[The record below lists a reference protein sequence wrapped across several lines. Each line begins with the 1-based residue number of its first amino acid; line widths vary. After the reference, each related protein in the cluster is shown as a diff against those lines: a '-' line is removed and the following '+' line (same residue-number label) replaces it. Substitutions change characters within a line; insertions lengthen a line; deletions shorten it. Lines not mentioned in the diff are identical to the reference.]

1 MSSLSSGLHPFSA
14 AIPILVHCGADPQNY
29 PLDRDV
35 IMFLLQLMSW
45 VTYWVLGT
53 SIQDLIEMSMWISY
67 GKILVQVF
75 VVMNMVNYKII
86 EIVRALLLLNRCV

>member
-1 MSSLSSGLHPFSA
+1 
-14 AIPILVHCGADPQNY
+14 
-29 PLDRDV
+29 
-35 IMFLLQLMSW
+35 MFLLQPMSW

-75 VVMNMVNYKII
+75 VVMNIVNYKII
-86 EIVRALLLLNRCV
+86 GIVLALLLVNRCV

>member
-1 MSSLSSGLHPFSA
+1 
-14 AIPILVHCGADPQNY
+14 
-29 PLDRDV
+29 
-35 IMFLLQLMSW
+35 MFLLQLMSW

-75 VVMNMVNYKII
+75 VFMNIVNYKII
-86 EIVRALLLLNRCV
+86 GIVRALLLVNRCV